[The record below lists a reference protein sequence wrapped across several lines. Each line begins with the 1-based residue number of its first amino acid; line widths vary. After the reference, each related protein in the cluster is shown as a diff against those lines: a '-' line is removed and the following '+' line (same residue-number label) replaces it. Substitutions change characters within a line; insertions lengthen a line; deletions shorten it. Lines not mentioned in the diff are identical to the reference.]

1 MTEFGDLPEDQATG
15 RIADIY
21 REARHFVAVPY
32 VSSLQRQ
39 LATVPGCL
47 EWLWE
52 AVCPVFA
59 DGRLPEAAWAATR
72 DDATRDSA

>member
-1 MTEFGDLPEDQATG
+1 MTEFGDLPEDEATG

-21 REARHFVAVPY
+21 YEIQQFCAFPY

-52 AVCPVFA
+52 AVRPVFV
-59 DGRLPEAAWAATR
+59 DGRLPEAARAAR
-72 DDATRDSA
+72 AI